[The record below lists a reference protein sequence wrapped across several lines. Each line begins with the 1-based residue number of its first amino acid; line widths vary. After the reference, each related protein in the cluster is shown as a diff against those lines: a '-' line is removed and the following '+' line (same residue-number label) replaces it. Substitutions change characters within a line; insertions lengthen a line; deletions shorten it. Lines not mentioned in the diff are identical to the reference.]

1 MEILLGDGMQVPIW
15 EGQKCEE
22 QESFPKAGGWP
33 FYVENGERIMEV
45 WDMGIIVGRGSKMGW
60 DPIFLLN

>member
-22 QESFPKAGGWP
+22 QESFPKAGGWS

-45 WDMGIIVGRGSKMGW
+45 WDIGIIVGRGS
-60 DPIFLLN
+60 